1 MKWQN
6 VSDIQKCYWFNTICR
21 AQIAAETSDKMM
33 YRNTKQNVADIPYYV
48 VVKLLADIFPFSDVN
63 CQYVNVEKV
72 ANALTI
78 A

>member
-1 MKWQN
+1 
-6 VSDIQKCYWFNTICR
+6 
-21 AQIAAETSDKMM
+21 MM